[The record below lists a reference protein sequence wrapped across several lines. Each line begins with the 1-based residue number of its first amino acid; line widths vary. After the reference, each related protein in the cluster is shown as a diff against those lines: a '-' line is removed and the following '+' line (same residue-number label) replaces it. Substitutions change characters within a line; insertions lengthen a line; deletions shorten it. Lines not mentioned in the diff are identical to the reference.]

1 VNNSV
6 KSIRWGLIG
15 AGWIATKAIAPAIHA
30 ANNAILQGVASR
42 DPIRAQALNPITI
55 AASYQSLIND
65 PQIDAVY
72 ISLPNHLH
80 CQWTV
85 AALSAGKHV
94 LCEKPFAI
102 NSTEVELMTKAAT
115 ENGRLLVEAASFRWH
130 PRIMRLIEYVKAGNI
145 GQIISIDSSFTFPAE
160 IAGNYRASKEM
171 GGGALFDVGV
181 YPLHAAFALI
191 GDNATMVAESNKV
204 HIGPTGIDL
213 TSKWQMRINEAITLN
228 GLASFE
234 MPESQTLTVNGEKG
248 SAELIGG
255 QAFTSWHSPSTLRLD
270 DAYEEFDAVDPYK
283 LMIEGFG
290 KKVNG
295 EDAWVLPL
303 ASSLSV
309 QKALDQLQV
318 HKNPAEI

>member
-1 VNNSV
+1 M

-30 ANNAILQGVASR
+30 ADNAILQSVASR
-42 DPIRAQALNPITI
+42 DPIRSQSLNPVTI

-80 CQWTV
+80 SQWTV

-94 LCEKPFAI
+94 LCEKPFAM
-102 NSTEVELMTKAAT
+102 NSTEVELMTQAAR
-115 ENGRLLVEAASFRWH
+115 ENERLLVEAASFRWH
-130 PRIMRLIEYVKAGNI
+130 PRMVRLIEYVKAGNI

-160 IAGNYRASKEM
+160 IAGNYRAAKEM

-191 GDNATMVAESNKV
+191 GDNATTVAESNEV
-204 HIGPTGIDL
+204 NTGSTGIDM
-213 TSKWQMRINEAITLN
+213 TSKWKMRFNESITLN

-234 MPESQTLTVNGEKG
+234 MPESQTLIVNGEKG

-255 QAFTSWHSPSTLRLD
+255 QAFTSWHSPSTLRLGD
-270 DAYEEFDAVDPYK
+270 VCEEFDAVDPYK
-283 LMIEGFG
+283 LMIENFG